1 MFGRFFSS
9 QTEPATPDKVTASHA
24 NELTG
29 QAMAQ
34 TTVNN
39 KMRTDSAA
47 MLLEVHSQSL
57 LRHDKM
63 MAQEKETHEAML
75 AQQKETREAMMARNK
90 ETSEAMMARNKETSE
105 AMMAREK
112 ETHEAILAHQK
123 ETREAML
130 AQEDEMYSKMNTS
143 ISELNTSMTQESL
156 AQWKAVGDAR
166 AVVNSMNDV
175 TGEDAV
181 EHLETYDPD
190 SLVRLLVPI

>member
-75 AQQKETREAMMARNK
+75 AQQKETR
-90 ETSEAMMARNKETSE
+90 EAMMARNKETSE